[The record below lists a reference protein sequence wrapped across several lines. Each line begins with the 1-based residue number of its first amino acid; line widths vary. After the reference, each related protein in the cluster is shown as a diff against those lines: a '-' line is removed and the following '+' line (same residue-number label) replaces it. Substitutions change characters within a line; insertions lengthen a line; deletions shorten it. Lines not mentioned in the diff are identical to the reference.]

1 MRKKLR
7 RIYQQC
13 KRIIKENRYIFSK
26 KLYLSFGE
34 NCLTDNILDRHNIKS
49 FTTVYSH
56 GRSNIEYIL
65 QIEKDNYVNF
75 INPQFIKYE
84 ELDSKLVPRLK
95 IYDKITNSYNK
106 LHTNGFEFTHHDIIK
121 DESIRDKFTKRID
134 RLNKYK
140 GKKDIIIFYHHRL
153 DALTDIDRLLGH
165 LSELGQLY
173 SKGEHNAQIILFYQ
187 NIVENP
193 IERKLEYKIFQ
204 NTHIFVFNTL
214 NIWGGDDQELFWAR
228 CDEDLIGEMI
238 KKVKRL

>member
-1 MRKKLR
+1 M
-7 RIYQQC
+7 
-13 KRIIKENRYIFSK
+13 
-26 KLYLSFGE
+26 
-34 NCLTDNILDRHNIKS
+34 
-49 FTTVYSH
+49 
-56 GRSNIEYIL
+56 
-65 QIEKDNYVNF
+65 
-75 INPQFIKYE
+75 
-84 ELDSKLVPRLK
+84 
-95 IYDKITNSYNK
+95 
-106 LHTNGFEFTHHDIIK
+106 
-121 DESIRDKFTKRID
+121 
-134 RLNKYK
+134 NKYK

-204 NTHIFVFNTL
+204 NIHIFVFNSL